1 MRISDTVMTSF
12 LSDNLAVV
20 NEKLSKYQYQVASG
34 KRITKASEDPEA
46 MSQALSMKSGIA
58 RIEQFQKS
66 ASGAQLWM
74 KTEDV
79 ALGNIQNIIR
89 EARTVALQAANPLSN
104 EARQPLAK
112 NIEASRNSMVQ
123 LANTSIGTR
132 FIFGGFN
139 TNTSPYSISG
149 STVSYSGDDGKI
161 SNAMGEGI
169 SVQVNHTGSEVF
181 NMGGADP
188 TMPDLFQTL
197 TQLSDAIQ
205 ADDQT
210 KIQSIIGTL
219 DKFGTNINALR
230 AENGQRL
237 QQVQLGI
244 DHLDQSKITTTKLL
258 SDTEDADLSEA
269 LIHLKEQENALQ
281 ASSYVTSTITKGSLL
296 NWLR

>member
-139 TNTSPYSISG
+139 TNTSP
-149 STVSYSGDDGKI
+149 
-161 SNAMGEGI
+161 
-169 SVQVNHTGSEVF
+169 
-181 NMGGADP
+181 
-188 TMPDLFQTL
+188 
-197 TQLSDAIQ
+197 
-205 ADDQT
+205 
-210 KIQSIIGTL
+210 
-219 DKFGTNINALR
+219 
-230 AENGQRL
+230 
-237 QQVQLGI
+237 
-244 DHLDQSKITTTKLL
+244 
-258 SDTEDADLSEA
+258 
-269 LIHLKEQENALQ
+269 
-281 ASSYVTSTITKGSLL
+281 
-296 NWLR
+296 